1 MLKDKQVVL
10 LMFASTTVS
19 RQPRHEGKIRKGLRV
34 GFVAFSLLVDL
45 SRI

>member
-1 MLKDKQVVL
+1 MLKDHQVIL
-10 LMFASTTVS
+10 LMFANTTVS
-19 RQPRHEGKIRKGLRV
+19 RRPCHEGKIRKGLRV